1 MLYNLRNLWKYDGMF
16 DWPCLFGVT
25 VWRLWF
31 WRNQNLH
38 NGVFTSN
45 SKSTVVM
52 DIKIRTEEIQK
63 VNQSCL
69 VPAAMKIENIL
80 DGWHLLGLGL
90 NSTQMELVKVLVC
103 LVQMA

>member
-63 VNQSCL
+63 IN
-69 VPAAMKIENIL
+69 
-80 DGWHLLGLGL
+80 
-90 NSTQMELVKVLVC
+90 
-103 LVQMA
+103 